1 MAIHKDDLPLPMTQ
15 VEKFKGY
22 HSAYYQIYNEEPDF
36 TSDKYR
42 EFVVAM
48 QLITLTDSVDA
59 FNKVYR
65 TVNNKLSEEE
75 ISDAK
80 KWEEYLNQR

>member
-1 MAIHKDDLPLPMTQ
+1 MAIHKDDLPQSLTP
-15 VEKFKGY
+15 VEKFK
-22 HSAYYQIYNEEPDF
+22 SFFAAYFKVYNSEPDF

-42 EFVVAM
+42 EFVIAM
-48 QLITLTDSVDA
+48 QLISLTDGVDA

-65 TVNNKLSEEE
+65 TVNNKLTEEE

-80 KWEEYLNQR
+80 KWEEYLNQK